1 MAEEA
6 TASPRSEA
14 EYADD
19 ELHAMSV
26 WQKLKILFS
35 DPELIVFLLMAVLF
49 GFATGAI
56 DGYLFLYLDSLGK
69 QKSQQIEL

>member
-6 TASPRSEA
+6 TASPRSVA
-14 EYADD
+14 DYADD

-56 DGYLFLYLDSLGK
+56 DGYLFLYLDSLG
-69 QKSQQIEL
+69 EH